1 MQSKGGLPQF
11 VIWPAD
17 NLAIVDVASLTIA
30 KCRKS
35 FIRLTPGFDN
45 ESNDVLLDAL
55 ALVPGQNLPSGL
67 DDALKDLESVVLGLL
82 VVRELEDGVHLK
94 YIIKNELVFTN
105 LETSWVP
112 CRKSDEV
119 LFKFAFWS

>member
-1 MQSKGGLPQF
+1 M
-11 VIWPAD
+11 
-17 NLAIVDVASLTIA
+17 ASL

-35 FIRLTPGFDN
+35 FKTLTPGFDD
-45 ESNDVLLDAL
+45 ESDDVLLDAL

-94 YIIKNELVFTN
+94 YIIKIELVFTK
-105 LETSWVP
+105 LPGTI
-112 CRKSDEV
+112 
-119 LFKFAFWS
+119 L